1 MLSNSRRP
9 YPLKKQFRGFR
20 ENKKKI
26 LLGPKLI
33 KLYNEAVGGA
43 DLVNAAVATY
53 RIKIKGKK
61 WWWLHFSNTLRIFMG
76 AAWRIYNIPTP
87 MRMLLS
93 FILLFCS
100 SH

>member
-43 DLVNAAVATY
+43 DLMNAAVATY

-61 WWWLHFSNTLRIFMG
+61 WWWLHFQIPLEYSWELPGEYI
-76 AAWRIYNIPTP
+76 IYQP
-87 MRMLLS
+87 R
-93 FILLFCS
+93 
-100 SH
+100 

>member
-9 YPLKKQFRGFR
+9 YPLKKQFRGF
-20 ENKKKI
+20 EEKKN
-26 LLGPKLI
+26 LLRPKLI

-61 WWWLHFSNTLRIFMG
+61 WWWLHFSNTLGILMG

>member
-9 YPLKKQFRGFR
+9 YPLKKQFRGF
-20 ENKKKI
+20 EEKKN

-53 RIKIKGKK
+53 RIKIKRKK
-61 WWWLHFSNTLRIFMG
+61 WWWLHFSNTLGILMG